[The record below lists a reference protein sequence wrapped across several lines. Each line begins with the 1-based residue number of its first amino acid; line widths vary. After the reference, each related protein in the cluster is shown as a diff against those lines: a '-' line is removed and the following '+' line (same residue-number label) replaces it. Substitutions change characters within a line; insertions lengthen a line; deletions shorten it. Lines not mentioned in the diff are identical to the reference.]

1 MVVIES
7 QEVCSS
13 ILNVSQI
20 FKYNQRLIKSVFKMT
35 MFKRISMIISSLKKI
50 NKSIFLLVIKKKHS
64 MK

>member
-1 MVVIES
+1 MVIES

-20 FKYNQRLIKSVFKMT
+20 FKYNQNLIKSVFKMT
-35 MFKRISMIISSLKKI
+35 MFKRISMIISSLKK
-50 NKSIFLLVIKKKHS
+50 KKKESFFLLVIKKKRS